1 MYSNRME
8 QTIVGGLNKMSTKAK
23 VIQSSGKR
31 KTAIARAVLHYPA
44 KGLIKINNV
53 PLQIYEP
60 ELARQR
66 IQEVIEII
74 NHPKMEKCDISIK
87 VKGGGRKGQT
97 EAVRMAIAKAV
108 NQLIGT
114 KTIERTFREYDSSL
128 LSGDSRRTEPKKFG
142 GKKARARR
150 QKSFR

>member
-1 MYSNRME
+1 
-8 QTIVGGLNKMSTKAK
+8 MSTKSK

-44 KGLIKINNV
+44 KGIIKINNI
-53 PLQIYEP
+53 PLDLYEP
-60 ELARQR
+60 ELEKFR
-66 IQEVIEII
+66 IKEVLDIV
-74 NHPKMEKCDISIK
+74 NHPKIEKADINVK
-87 VKGGGRKGQT
+87 VRGGGKKGQT
-97 EAVRMAIAKAV
+97 EAVRMAIAKV
-108 NQLIGT
+108 LYKLIGT
-114 KTIERTFREYDSSL
+114 KTLERTFREYDDSL